1 MWGELK
7 RACVQINS
15 ILFVEISI
23 LYMRQ
28 VVLGLQ
34 KPLTVE
40 RGEKLVGEIT
50 LSPDFTQHRLT
61 NYQTISDM

>member
-1 MWGELK
+1 MGTQKLKKVPMGTGSLKWGPTWE
-7 RACVQINS
+7 QW
-15 ILFVEISI
+15 
-23 LYMRQ
+23 RQ